1 MKTIYLLD
9 HCKTVYI
16 NNCFVT
22 EYIFDAHDINKNN
35 LIKYQDIHQ
44 LNLYNKNV
52 KIIIKI
58 NGKVK
63 KMKKFKEE
71 LKQYLNSLQWNNL
84 KYKNTLENIKYIEY
98 SNCYRPDNLFEYTDY
113 LTLEKSGNEII
124 EIPEK
129 KTDNEY
135 VSIIETIKSKL
146 ASLKNNSFLLHSYDS
161 RKILDK
167 QEIDLIHYIQ
177 SHFLILNTS
186 RLLLFIKIIVEDN
199 E

>member
-1 MKTIYLLD
+1 MRKIYLLEQ
-9 HCKTVYI
+9 CKTLYK

-22 EYIFDAHDINKNN
+22 EYTFDAKDINKNN
-35 LIKYQDIHQ
+35 LIKYQDINQ

-63 KMKKFKEE
+63 KMIKFKEE
-71 LKQYLNSLQWNNL
+71 LKQYLNSLNWDNL
-84 KYKNTLENIKYIEY
+84 KYKNTLEKVKNIEY

-129 KTDNEY
+129 KTDQDYLSTIE
-135 VSIIETIKSKL
+135 IIKIKL
-146 ASLKNNSFLLHSYDS
+146 AGLKNNSFLLNCYDS

-167 QEIDLIHYIQ
+167 QEINLIHYIQ
-177 SHFLILNTS
+177 KHFLILNTS
-186 RLLLFIKIIVEDN
+186 RLILFIKIILEDN